1 MLPGKMNLDDI
12 LKKKKKKEVHLVHFR
27 LVYEFPMHAKP
38 GCRSIWWGVQE
49 KVR

>member
-12 LKKKKKKEVHLVHFR
+12 FKKKKKVHFR

-38 GCRSIWWGVQE
+38 GCRSIWWGVQD